1 MIRWMGRPAELPS
14 RSRLHGAADL
24 HLGGDDWQAGN
35 PPRVPALVD
44 LLPLQRLPHLDLAG
58 GSEDHNTEAA
68 SSQAVSSFLLP
79 IRSRRRARRTL
90 WEGERHA
97 KAIAFWYFT
106 IFYGHITRIAKNH
119 FNYQVL
125 PSSMGSW
132 RRDVST
138 GQ

>member
-1 MIRWMGRPAELPS
+1 MGRPAELPS

-97 KAIAFWYFT
+97 KAIAFWYLPFFMD
-106 IFYGHITRIAKNH
+106 ISPDLPKITSTTRS
-119 FNYQVL
+119 YLL
-125 PSSMGSW
+125 PWG
-132 RRDVST
+132 RGGKT
-138 GQ
+138 

>member
-1 MIRWMGRPAELPS
+1 MGRPAELPS
-14 RSRLHGAADL
+14 RSRLHGAVDL
-24 HLGGDDWQAGN
+24 DLGGDDWQAGN
-35 PPRVPALVD
+35 PPRVPSLVD

-58 GSEDHNTEAA
+58 GSEDHNTETA

-79 IRSRRRARRTL
+79 IRSRRWGGRTL

-97 KAIAFWYFT
+97 KAIAFWYLPF
-106 IFYGHITRIAKNH
+106 FNGHITRIAKNH

-125 PSSMGSW
+125 PSSMGWW
-132 RRDVST
+132 RRDENT